1 MKNKKIHIGIITIG
15 IIFTAISIF
24 HTNLWFDESYSVAIA
39 KHSFKDIYTIGSAD
53 VHPVLYYWILH
64 IINLILGNNII
75 AYRIFSV
82 ICIDILGI
90 IGYTHIKKDFGEKA
104 GIIFSSLAFFWPANI
119 VYAGEI
125 RMYTMAMLEVTIMC
139 IYAYRIYK
147 NRDSHQNEAN
157 ANSKS
162 CLKNWTIFAIFS
174 LASAYTHYY
183 SLMAAGI
190 VNLMLFIVFT
200 KDTIKQKKIT
210 YNIKAFA
217 ISAITQMILYIP
229 WLIIILPQLGQKT
242 GFWIQ
247 VKFPDTIIEMLT
259 FQFAGNLGGA
269 EYIKN
274 WIVIA
279 LEIILLSYIIYI
291 NIKNK
296 EKTKPSKIAI
306 AIWLSIVIGACV
318 ISVIKGTPLIYAR
331 YMFCVM
337 GLLIFFISNTMA
349 QSKNQKINIAI
360 CTICIMLSINV
371 TITISQ
377 ENYGKTN
384 KEVQKYIE
392 STLKKD
398 DIIISATAGS
408 GFVIASKHPENEFY
422 FYDIEKWNVEKA
434 YKAYG
439 NTVTELDF
447 LDNIKGRIWIIN
459 QNEKIYDTLKEKYN
473 IELIEQKKFDTEYKG
488 YQYDIT
494 IIEKK

>member
-1 MKNKKIHIGIITIG
+1 MKNKKIHIGIIITG

-39 KHSFKDIYTIGSAD
+39 KHSFKEIYTIGSSD

-90 IGYTHIKKDFGEKA
+90 IGYTHIRKDFGEKT
-104 GIIFSSLAFFWPANI
+104 GIIFSTLMLFWPANI
-119 VYAGEI
+119 IYAGEI

-147 NRDSHQNEAN
+147 NRERKQIR
-157 ANSKS
+157 
-162 CLKNWTIFAIFS
+162 NWVIFAIFS

-190 VNLMLFIVFT
+190 VNLILFSIFT
-200 KDTIKQKKIT
+200 KDAIEQKKIT

-217 ISAITQMILYIP
+217 ISAITQIILYIP
-229 WLIIILPQLGQKT
+229 WLIIILPQLGQKR

-247 VKFPDTIIEMLT
+247 VKFPDTLIEMLT
-259 FQFAGNLGGA
+259 FQIAGNLDGT

-274 WIVIA
+274 III
-279 LEIILLSYIIYI
+279 LPIEIILLSYITYI

-296 EKTKPSKIAI
+296 EKTKTSKIAI
-306 AIWLSIVIGACV
+306 AIWISVVIGACL
-318 ISVIKGTPLIYAR
+318 ISKIIGTPIIYAR

-337 GLLIFFISNTMA
+337 GLLIFFISHSMA
-349 QSKNQKINIAI
+349 QSKNQKMNIAI
-360 CTICIMLSINV
+360 CIICVILSINI
-371 TITISQ
+371 TISISQ

-384 KEVQKYIE
+384 KEAQEYIANTIKE
-392 STLKKD
+392 E
-398 DIIISATAGS
+398 DIIITAPPAGS
-408 GFVIASKHPENEFY
+408 GFVISSKYPKNKFY
-422 FYDIEKWNVEKA
+422 FYDIENWNVEKA

-439 NTVTELDF
+439 NTVTDLKF
-447 LDNIKGRIWIIN
+447 LDKVKGRIWIIN
-459 QNEKIYDTLKEKYN
+459 PNEKLNYDILKEIYQIKM
-473 IELIEQKKFDTEYKG
+473 IEQKKFSTEYKR

-494 IIEKK
+494 IIEKE